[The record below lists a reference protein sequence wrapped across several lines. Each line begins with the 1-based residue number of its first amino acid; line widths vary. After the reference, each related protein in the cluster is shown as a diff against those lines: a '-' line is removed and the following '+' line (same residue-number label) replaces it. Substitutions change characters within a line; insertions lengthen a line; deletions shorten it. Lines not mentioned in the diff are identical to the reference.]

1 MLYKK
6 WTARIRVFATLTKPG
21 IITGN
26 IISLTSGCVLGSHAN
41 AKWSQICMLALGAAL
56 VIASGCVV
64 NNAYDRDIDALM
76 LRTQRRPMVGGD
88 VTVKAASIFAVML
101 LFLGLFAFYTAS
113 RSTVATALLIFG
125 YVIYS
130 GIYTFLLK
138 RNSVYG
144 TLVGSIAGAMPPV
157 AGYCATNGR
166 FDGGAL
172 LLVAIFSIW
181 QMPHSYAIAI
191 FRKSDY
197 QAANI
202 PVLPVVNGVESAKR
216 HIVLHMLAFMFF
228 APALSLLGYAGQLYL
243 AASVLG
249 GAYWLW
255 LGFKGFGTDN
265 DVKWARKVFFTSILL
280 VTTICA
286 AMAIPI

>member
-1 MLYKK
+1 
-6 WTARIRVFATLTKPG
+6 
-21 IITGN
+21 
-26 IISLTSGCVLGSHAN
+26 
-41 AKWSQICMLALGAAL
+41 
-56 VIASGCVV
+56 
-64 NNAYDRDIDALM
+64 
-76 LRTQRRPMVGGD
+76 MVGGD